1 MSMSRISMPL
11 AGSTFAMSGVAFAP
25 ADKPGAGGTV
35 TRDFEAELKAMQAK
49 LDATQVERD
58 AARGEVA
65 ELTGALD
72 KADEKLDELS
82 READAAK
89 AEAKAAN
96 EAVAKVENAVAFV
109 DTKISNSKADPVKDV
124 KMFATERGYYDGRII
139 NAGEPFVFSGVP
151 GMWMI
156 PADDP
161 KSADAVA
168 DAKVRNASAYQGA
181 AKAI

>member
-1 MSMSRISMPL
+1 MSMSRISTLL
-11 AGSTFAMSGVAFAP
+11 ACSTFAMSGVMFGP
-25 ADKPGAGGTV
+25 ADKSGGGTV
-35 TRDFEAELKAMQAK
+35 VRDFEAELK
-49 LDATQVERD
+49 ATQVERD

-89 AEAKAAN
+89 AEAKAAT
-96 EAVAKVENAVAFV
+96 EAAAKVESAAFV
-109 DTKISNSKADPVKDV
+109 DTKISNSKADPVV
-124 KMFATERGYYDGRII
+124 AVEMYATERGYYDGRII
-139 NAGEPFVFSGVP
+139 NAGEPFVFSGIP

-156 PADDP
+156 PANDP
-161 KSADAVA
+161 KSAEAVA
-168 DAKVRNASAYQGA
+168 DAKARNASAYQGA